1 VKQVVIENPV
11 INSPYDEPKRHFKF
25 TEEGITDE
33 IIEGIRRPSSY
44 FIPIARPRSRGRQA
58 QLHLDTEWT
67 EDRLKEND
75 EINSILVHV
84 SLYGGR
90 AAMSASRRPLPD
102 CLNIGTILTG
112 RKSSSSAR

>member
-1 VKQVVIENPV
+1 MKQVVIENPA

-44 FIPIARPRSRGRQA
+44 FIPTARPRSRGRQA

-67 EDRLKEND
+67 EDSLKEND
-75 EINSILVHV
+75 EINRH
-84 SLYGGR
+84 GGFGR
-90 AAMSASRRPLPD
+90 WAFIEITDPWNAK
-102 CLNIGTILTG
+102 NEIGHL
-112 RKSSSSAR
+112 